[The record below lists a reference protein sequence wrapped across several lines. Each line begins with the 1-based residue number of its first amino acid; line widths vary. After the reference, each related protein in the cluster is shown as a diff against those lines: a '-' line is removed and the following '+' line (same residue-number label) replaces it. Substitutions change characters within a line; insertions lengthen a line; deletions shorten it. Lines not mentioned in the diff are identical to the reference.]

1 MPDNE
6 SLFFQTTTAAALFG
20 SGCCC
25 CCFGR
30 CEIFFFPILRRLRTS
45 SFSAPPSRTNQ
56 HKRAHKTSCVFLF
69 IPISSRSKST
79 HNILLIYFCVL
90 VHFCVHFQ
98 TIPTTSRGNSAAVF
112 FMDLNFRLGRK
123 TKPGTVSLFSGLI
136 PKNDTPILSQVG
148 TLRLQGN
155 NE

>member
-6 SLFFQTTTAAALFG
+6 SLFFQATTAAALFG
-20 SGCCC
+20 SGCC

-79 HNILLIYFCVL
+79 HN
-90 VHFCVHFQ
+90 
-98 TIPTTSRGNSAAVF
+98 NSA
-112 FMDLNFRLGRK
+112 DLFLRVSALLRSLPDYSDNEPRK
-123 TKPGTVSLFSGLI
+123 LRGGIFYGFKFPTW
-136 PKNDTPILSQVG
+136 PKNKTGYRFSVFGFDS
-148 TLRLQGN
+148 
-155 NE
+155 EK